1 MSVACDA
8 GWAKG
13 ASDLFMKVLV
23 EWAKEEIY
31 YGGSERGSGKRSNY
45 MLIGTILV
53 YFLIAEASIQDVL
66 MTLNICVFDAVISK
80 EAVVLQV
87 FVWWVLLSEAIPLKV
102 IQSDVFIWEAW
113 DGPAL
118 KIKGRF

>member
-1 MSVACDA
+1 
-8 GWAKG
+8 
-13 ASDLFMKVLV
+13 
-23 EWAKEEIY
+23 
-31 YGGSERGSGKRSNY
+31 

-87 FVWWVLLSEAIPLKV
+87 FV
-102 IQSDVFIWEAW
+102 
-113 DGPAL
+113 
-118 KIKGRF
+118 